1 MRFNHWKFIT
11 TTLLWL
17 LPFFASAAAAPYKP
31 DVGDLTQELQQV
43 EQKDGL
49 AIVWWLPDEFWI
61 ASSQRPGD
69 MDATLKALD
78 PYVLVVVLDGKIDS
92 AGGLDFKSEEEVR
105 GKVRILDSAGNA
117 YKPLPFE
124 TITDEAK
131 ALIERLKPRMSK
143 SLGQVGEGA
152 VFVVFSKYDNNRKPI
167 VLPRAAGRFHI
178 VNGTHDFSFRL
189 PLSALSPKVKCKSDP
204 ELFPSNYKYCP
215 FDGTPTVPQAGS
227 GSAK

>member
-11 TTLLWL
+11 TMLLSL
-17 LPFFASAAAAPYKP
+17 LPFCALAATPYKP
-31 DVGDLTQELQQV
+31 DIGDLTQELQQV

-78 PYVLVVVLDGKIDS
+78 PYILVILLDGKIDS
-92 AGGLDFKSEEEVR
+92 TGGLVFKSEEEVR

-117 YKPLPFE
+117 YKPLPYE
-124 TITDEAK
+124 TMNDDAK
-131 ALIERLKPRMSK
+131 AVIDRLKPRMSK

-152 VFVVFSKYDNNRKPI
+152 VFVTFSKYDKNGKPI
-167 VLPRAAGRFHI
+167 VLPRSPGRFHI

-215 FDGTPTVPQAGS
+215 FDGTPMVPQAA
-227 GSAK
+227 AK